1 MKKWEKTIVSKAA
14 LALYVVPGTGI
25 VPHYDREYHGFVLNL
40 DGAEKEYMFSNGA
53 VMITKPW
60 DFFYL
65 PKGSSYKI
73 KQISKGGCYAINFD
87 ADVSDEPFV
96 LSFRNK
102 EYVLKTF
109 KSAEKAWREGAD
121 FREMIAIKSVYEIIL
136 AIKNERMKKYT
147 PDARFKLITPAI
159 ERITSSFTDKDISVA
174 DLAELCG
181 ISESYFRRIFTEKIG
196 MTPKEYIINMRMNY
210 AKQLLESKQFSVL
223 DVALASGYTEECHFS
238 REFTRRVGI
247 SPGQYK
253 KDR

>member
-1 MKKWEKTIVSKAA
+1 MNNWEKAVVSKAA
-14 LALYVVPGTGI
+14 LALYIAPGKGI
-25 VPHYDREYHGFVLNL
+25 VPHYDREYHGFVFNL
-40 DGAEKEYMFSNGA
+40 ENEEKNYLFSDGK
-53 VMITKPW
+53 VMHTGPW
-60 DFFYL
+60 ELFYL
-65 PKGSSYKI
+65 PKGSTYKI
-73 KQISKGGCYAINFD
+73 KSIKTGGCFAINFD
-87 ADVSDEPFV
+87 AEISDEPFV
-96 LSFRNK
+96 LAFRNK
-102 EYVLKTF
+102 DELHKIF
-109 KSAEKAWREGAD
+109 KNAEKAWREGD
-121 FREMIAIKSVYEIIL
+121 PFGEITVMKSVYEIIL

-147 PDARFKLITPAI
+147 PDASFKLITPAI
-159 ERITSSFTDKDISVA
+159 ERISSSFTDKDISVA

-181 ISESYFRRIFTEKIG
+181 ISESYFRRIFTEKFG